1 MSRSLN
7 KAILIG
13 NLGQDPE
20 IRTTGGGQR
29 VAQFSLATTRVWN
42 DQQGQ
47 KQEKTEWHRIVAWGR
62 LVDIIERYVKKG
74 DRLYV
79 EGEIQYRQ
87 YEDKEGVTKYTTEI
101 NLREMI
107 MLGAREGGGGGGG
120 DYGGGGGGYGGGGGG
135 GGYGGGGGGRGGSGG
150 GSYGGGGG
158 GGAQRSGGGS
168 GGGGGGGNRGG
179 AGGGGNYDDFQAPP
193 FEDDDDLPF

>member
-20 IRTTGGGQR
+20 IRTTGSGQR
-29 VAQFSLATTRVWN
+29 VAQFSLATTRTWN

-107 MLGAREGGGGGGG
+107 MLGAREGGGGGG

-135 GGYGGGGGGRGGSGG
+135 GGYGGGGGGRGGGG
-150 GSYGGGGG
+150 GGYGGGGG
-158 GGAQRSGGGS
+158 GGGQRGGGGS
-168 GGGGGGGNRGG
+168 GGGGGGGRGG
-179 AGGGGNYDDFQAPP
+179 SGGGGGSYDDYQAPA

>member
-20 IRTTGGGQR
+20 IRTTGSGQR
-29 VAQFSLATTRVWN
+29 VGQFSLATTRTWN
-42 DQQGQ
+42 DQSGQ

-62 LVDIIERYVKKG
+62 LVDVIERYVKKG

-107 MLGAREGGGGGGG
+107 MLGGREGGGGGGG
-120 DYGGGGGGYGGGGGG
+120 GGDYGGGGYGGGGGG
-135 GGYGGGGGGRGGSGG
+135 GGYGGGGGGRG
-150 GSYGGGGG
+150 
-158 GGAQRSGGGS
+158 S
-168 GGGGGGGNRGG
+168 GGGGGGGRSGGASGGGGGAGGGGGRGG
-179 AGGGGNYDDFQAPP
+179 GGGGGGNYDDFQAPP